1 MTKAISFICLAGA
14 MVFLAAG
21 ALELFT
27 HGSVSHDIIISWLS
41 LLLLDT
47 NMQILAIQAEQER
60 QLQAAIKVTATLAA
74 IAEAMPA
81 EPPVPN
87 S

>member
-27 HGSVSHDIIISWLS
+27 HGSVSHDTMISGLS
-41 LLLLDT
+41 LLLVNT

-60 QLQAAIKVTATLAA
+60 QLQAAIEVTAALDAK
-74 IAEAMPA
+74 IRQRMK
-81 EPPVPN
+81 